1 MNNMFILIIL
11 IFILILILTILIGTK
26 EIINLI
32 REFKIKKSKFR
43 ELADSNKN
51 RVIIELKNA
60 VDELSKTKTGAIIT
74 IENHDNIENLRTDG
88 IKIDSNISS
97 SLILSIFNKHSPLHD
112 GAVIIRGNKIIY
124 ASTYYKITSKS
135 INNKFGS
142 RHRAAMGISE
152 QSDSTTIVVSEETG
166 GIIIAKNGKFE
177 YVLIDDFRK
186 VLETKLKN

>member
-1 MNNMFILIIL
+1 MFILIIL

-186 VLETKLKN
+186 LLETKLKN

>member
-1 MNNMFILIIL
+1 MLALVILTFILVFIIFL
-11 IFILILILTILIGTK
+11 SIGIKEILILIKDIK
-26 EIINLI
+26 S
-32 REFKIKKSKFR
+32 KKSKFR

-60 VDELSKTKTGAIIT
+60 VDELSRTKTGAIIT

-97 SLILSIFNKHSPLHD
+97 SLLLSIFNKNSPLHD
-112 GAVIIRGNKIIY
+112 GAVIIRGNKMIY

-166 GIIIAKNGKFE
+166 GITIAKNGKFE

-186 VLETKLKN
+186 ILETKLKN